1 MGSSASRNS
10 ACPCGS
16 GQKYKR
22 CCLAHDRRAAQ
33 AARFEDAVGRR
44 IQNWSSRSLED
55 EIGAALEQFVGP
67 ERTMDDEGIA
77 VFATWFHNDR
87 EVSGGGTPA
96 ERYASLPELAED
108 ERAAAS
114 RIAGARLG
122 LHRVVAVEPGRG
134 LVLEDILCGTGV
146 RVGSENVSRE
156 AVLWDVLLGRVM
168 DGDPPSLWGP
178 TRFFEPSEEP
188 ELIGELHRLAGRV
201 PEQSDQSELSQV
213 LRSHSL
219 ELIRFRPPSWSV
231 EPSFFTL
238 EGDPLARNT
247 ARWRVPDPAAARHR
261 LRDLGGLDAAEP
273 LELTV
278 TVDRGKLVGNRPEL
292 PPRAI
297 VIEAGA
303 NGDLDSVPIA
313 TLRLFGDE
321 LQAEAMSE
329 ERLDR
334 VIEIVAHDF
343 RGLAD
348 LAEREVVPVEQ
359 RLNERRSAPRRS
371 VATPTGLTPA
381 EERRVLEGFMTERLR
396 KWLDEPQPELGGY
409 TPREAVSGDR
419 RAEAL
424 RLVRGIENGTER
436 ARRRGAP
443 YAEVGWIRDELGVGD
458 ELAA

>member
-1 MGSSASRNS
+1 M
-10 ACPCGS
+10 
-16 GQKYKR
+16 Q
-22 CCLAHDRRAAQ
+22 D
-33 AARFEDAVGRR
+33 
-44 IQNWSSRSLED
+44 WSSRALGD
-55 EIGAALEQFVGP
+55 EIGDALEEFVGP
-67 ERTMDDEGIA
+67 DRTMDDEDIA
-77 VFATWFHNDR
+77 VFAAWFHNDR
-87 EVSGGGTPA
+87 ELSGGGTPA

-108 ERAAAS
+108 ERSAAS
-114 RIAGARLG
+114 RVAGAKLG
-122 LHRVVAVEPGRG
+122 LHRVVSVEPGRS
-134 LVLEDILCGTGV
+134 LVLDDVLCEN
-146 RVGSENVSRE
+146 RVHVCSENVSRE

-188 ELIGELHRLAGRV
+188 ELIVELHRLAGRV
-201 PEQSDQSELSQV
+201 LEHSDDTDLSQV

-219 ELIRFRPPSWSV
+219 ALIRFTPPSWSI

-238 EGDPLARNT
+238 EGDPLAHST
-247 ARWRVPDPAAARHR
+247 ATWKVPDPAAVRDR

-278 TVDRGKLVGNRPEL
+278 TVDRGKLIRNRPKL
-292 PPRAI
+292 PRGAI

-303 NGDLDSVPIA
+303 HGDLDAVPIG
-313 TLRLFGDE
+313 TLRLERGA
-321 LQAEAMSE
+321 LHAEAMSE

-348 LAEREVVPVEQ
+348 LTERRSVPIEQ
-359 RLNERRSAPRRS
+359 RLNERHSAPRS
-371 VATPTGLTPA
+371 SFATPTGLSPA
-381 EERRVLEGFMTERLR
+381 EEHRLLNDFMAARLR
-396 KWLDEPQPELGGY
+396 KWLDEPQPQLGGC
-409 TPREAVSGDR
+409 TPREAVSGEH

-424 RLVRGIENGTER
+424 RLVRGIENGNER

-443 YAEVGWIRDELGVGD
+443 YADVGWIRKELGVGD